1 MIMKARTDE
10 KCVEIDDI
18 FTVENRR
25 ETEDMLAKL
34 AVPVPWQIFLYS
46 GVEHG
51 FAIKGDLASERGRF
65 AKEQAFKQA
74 VGWLDG
80 FVKQE

>member
-1 MIMKARTDE
+1 VE
-10 KCVEIDDI
+10 K
-18 FTVENRR
+18 RR
-25 ETEDMLAKL
+25 ETEDILAKL

-51 FAIKGDLASERGRF
+51 FAIKGDLASELGKF

-74 VGWLDG
+74 VRWFEE

>member
-1 MIMKARTDE
+1 MIMKARTDQ

-25 ETEDMLAKL
+25 ETEDILAKL
-34 AVPVPWQIFLYS
+34 AVLVPWQIFLYS

-51 FAIKGDLASERGRF
+51 FTIKGDLASERGRF
-65 AKEQAFKQA
+65 AKKQAFKQA
-74 VGWLDG
+74 VEWLNE